1 MDFGAIATVS
11 GVTHLTTPPRVVTA
25 VNAVDRGPNIKRLEP
40 DQIERLVE
48 QEIFLANSFRGRL
61 LDVSA

>member
-1 MDFGAIATVS
+1 MA
-11 GVTHLTTPPRVVTA
+11 PPRVVTA
-25 VNAVDRGPNIKRLEP
+25 VSAVDRDPNIKLREP
-40 DQIERLVE
+40 DQIERIVE

>member
-11 GVTHLTTPPRVVTA
+11 GVTHLTTPPRVVTT
-25 VNAVDRGPNIKRLEP
+25 VSAVDRGPNIKRREP

>member
-25 VNAVDRGPNIKRLEP
+25 VNAVDRDRISSGENRIR
-40 DQIERLVE
+40 
-48 QEIFLANSFRGRL
+48 
-61 LDVSA
+61 

>member
-11 GVTHLTTPPRVVTA
+11 GVTHLTTPPRVLTA
-25 VNAVDRGPNIKRLEP
+25 VNAVDRGPNIKRREP
-40 DQIERLVE
+40 DQTERIVE
-48 QEIFLANSFRGRL
+48 REIFLANSFTGRL